1 MAPELP
7 CFRSGIEFAQALRK
21 STEHKEPGR
30 QGPASR
36 RIEAMR
42 GTTLI
47 FRYFWY
53 GSALLGSALLIGG
66 GIAFVETGRLVAG
79 MDLRQLLSFGLATY
93 GNTLLAAATSIYLA
107 NLWFGSEMIG
117 KWGSR
122 LAVAGAT
129 LVLAG
134 FFVRWYEMDRL
145 FPEGGRLPMDLYG
158 LLLLV
163 SAAVVLAYL
172 AVETAYRN
180 RGAGAFFMPIILC
193 AVAAEIWML
202 SHGQGTPHQEAVSLV
217 DYWAGARTLAEFI
230 GFTAFAVTAVAGAGY
245 LMRYRAEAADD
256 TKGFVVRRL
265 PNLWQMYGLMFAGVA
280 VGVPVF
286 CVAIALGAAWTYDAW
301 GSYGMGMGVPQQE
314 WSMVILLVYSALF
327 AGVKR
332 LSGLR
337 FAWWSVIGFAVAG
350 LVMFGLGIVTPG
362 QVSSGA

>member
-1 MAPELP
+1 
-7 CFRSGIEFAQALRK
+7 
-21 STEHKEPGR
+21 
-30 QGPASR
+30 
-36 RIEAMR
+36 MR
-42 GTTLI
+42 GTTLT

-66 GIAFVETGRLVAG
+66 SVAFVETGRLVAG
-79 MDLRQLLSFGLATY
+79 VDLRQLLSFGLATY
-93 GNTLLAAATSIYLA
+93 GNTLLAAATSIYLV
-107 NLWFGSEMIG
+107 NLWFSSEMVG

-122 LAVAGAT
+122 LAIVGAT

-134 FFVRWYEMDRL
+134 AFVRWYEMDRL
-145 FPEGGRLPMDLYG
+145 FPAGGRLPMDLYA

-163 SAAVVLAYL
+163 SAVVVLAYL
-172 AVETAYRN
+172 AVEAAYRN

-193 AVAAEIWML
+193 AVAVEIWML

-217 DYWAGARTLAEFI
+217 DYWAGARMLAEFI
-230 GFTAFAVTAVAGAGY
+230 GFAAFAVTAAAGAGY

-256 TKGFVVRRL
+256 SKGFVVRRL

-301 GSYGMGMGVPQQE
+301 GSYGMGVPQQE
-314 WSMVILLVYSALF
+314 WSIVVLLVYSALF

-337 FAWWSVIGFAVAG
+337 FAWWSVIGFSAAG
-350 LVMFGLGIVTPG
+350 LVILM
-362 QVSSGA
+362 S